1 MQSESVTKLATA
13 LVAVQS
19 EMPTLVK
26 SANNPFFKS
35 KYVDLATVMESIL
48 PILTKNGLAI
58 TQFVSNLDG
67 QSALTTTLVHTSGE
81 YMSATMPLLLPKN
94 DPQGQGSAI
103 TYARRYGAMAALG
116 IVADED
122 DDGNKAARA
131 YQEMQVVP
139 PVYIKPP
146 TREERI
152 KSLSPL
158 DTAKGEL
165 ARRMQYDEG
174 ISAKELKNVIVAAI
188 GKDTVDD
195 MEEVDLVN
203 AYLDTIKETVEV

>member
-1 MQSESVTKLATA
+1 MQSETLSKLATS
-13 LVAVQS
+13 LVAVQA
-19 EMPTLVK
+19 EMPKLVK

-48 PILTKNGLAI
+48 PILAKNGLAL

-67 QSALTTTLVHTSGE
+67 QSALTTTLLHTSGE
-81 YMSATMPLLLPKN
+81 YISATMPLLLPKN

-122 DDGNKAARA
+122 DDGNKAAKS
-131 YQEMQVVP
+131 YQESQVMAYP
-139 PVYIKPP
+139 KPP
-146 TREERI
+146 TKAERE
-152 KSLSPL
+152 KALTPL
-158 DTAKGEL
+158 DKAKGEL

-174 ISAKELKNVIVAAI
+174 ISARELKQVVHAAI

-195 MEEVDLVN
+195 LEEVDLVN
-203 AYLDTIKETVEV
+203 AYLDTIKEPVEV